1 MPEMK
6 ALQPVHRMVFKMDRR
21 QAISSLASA
30 FSFSFVPSSVFG
42 ANQRL
47 QIAAVGVGGKGR
59 SDFDQLARHGEVIA
73 ACDVDRKRLDF
84 ALQSYPRARKYSDYR
99 KMIMEL
105 GDRMDVLSISTP
117 DHSHALAAQRA
128 MHAGIHLFVQAP
140 LSHTVWEAR
149 QLTKLAKKKKLCTQM
164 GIQGTAQDRFRE
176 GVEYLRSG
184 RLGEVQEI
192 HAWAGSA
199 QWPQAPKVTKKPEQS
214 LPVPEHLN
222 WSGFLGSALP
232 RPYHSCYHPYNWR
245 GWIDFG
251 TGLLGST
258 GCHLLNLPVMGCQ
271 LPAPQ
276 KVSCLHRGPVNRDT
290 YPAWSSLKYEFEQ
303 PGIPPITLNWYEGR
317 IGHLSAKISGQ
328 PNLPAPDLFSGHSI
342 PATGV
347 LIIGKKGKFLALGD
361 YGTRWKVNF
370 GREWVE
376 PEQALAGVARIL
388 PRNDRGDSGMK
399 EELVRAIRLGEPDL
413 CLANFEHAGLLSEIC
428 LLGNVALLEG
438 GEFAWNSQLLKA
450 DRPIISQRISKPYSR
465 GWEVRE
471 ESPDSD

>member
-6 ALQPVHRMVFKMDRR
+6 ALQFAHRSGFTMNRR
-21 QAISSLASA
+21 QAMNSLASA
-30 FSFSFVPSSVFG
+30 FSFSFVASSVFG

-59 SDFDQLARHGEVIA
+59 SDLDQLARHGEVIA

-84 ALQSYPRARKYSDYR
+84 ALQSYPRARKYSDFR
-99 KMIMEL
+99 KMIEEL

-149 QLTKLAKKKKLCTQM
+149 QLTELAKKKKLCTQM
-164 GIQGTAQDRFRE
+164 GIQGTAQDGFRE

-184 RLGEVQEI
+184 RLGDVQEI
-192 HAWAGSA
+192 HAWAGA
-199 QWPQAPKVTKKPEQS
+199 AHWPQAPKVTKKPEQS
-214 LPVPEHLN
+214 LPIPEHLN

-276 KVSCLHRGPVNRDT
+276 KVSCLHRGPVNRET
-290 YPAWSSLKYEFEQ
+290 YPAWASL
-303 PGIPPITLNWYEGR
+303 
-317 IGHLSAKISGQ
+317 KISGQ
-328 PNLPAPDLFSGHSI
+328 LNLPAPDLFSGHSI
-342 PATGV
+342 PLTGV
-347 LIIGKKGKFLALGD
+347 LLIGKKGKFLASGD
-361 YGTRWKVNF
+361 YGIRWNVNY
-370 GREWVE
+370 GRGWIE
-376 PEQALAGVARIL
+376 PEQALVGVPRIL
-388 PRNDRGDSGMK
+388 PRNNRGDSGMK
-399 EELVRAIRLGEPDL
+399 EELIRAIRLGGPDL

-438 GEFAWNSQLLKA
+438 GEFGWNSKLLKV
-450 DRPIISQRISKPYSR
+450 DRSIISQRMSKPYPR

-471 ESPDSD
+471 EGPDTD